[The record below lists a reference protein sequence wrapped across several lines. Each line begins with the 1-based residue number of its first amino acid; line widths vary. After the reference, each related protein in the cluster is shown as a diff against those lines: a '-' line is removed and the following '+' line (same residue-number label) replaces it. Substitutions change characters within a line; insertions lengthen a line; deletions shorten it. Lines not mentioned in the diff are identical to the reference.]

1 VNPET
6 DNKQVADIVSTPGLA
21 DALES
26 DRFKQFLDHVP
37 VAIAVSELHPSEF
50 ITYANVEFE
59 RLTGLAVADIEG
71 RDWSTLPGVA
81 SRKGDETSLSDAVE
95 YREEYLGTFTLDRDG
110 EPVIVDA
117 WSNTIENDQG
127 VPLFR
132 LVALAG
138 TGAAP
143 HDTGDQRHQ
152 MLRDSDALLL
162 ELQHRVKN
170 NLQMVTAL
178 IRMEARNVRDAEASA
193 RFDRL
198 AGRINSLALLYKSL
212 AGEGLSQQVDLG
224 TYLSQIASSVMQAHA
239 VEGIRLELKVD
250 SWPVSINV
258 AMPAGLVVNELF
270 TNALKH
276 AFVGQSGGT
285 ISLTSLVD
293 ETGCRVVVA
302 DDGIGLAPGESWPKP
317 GKLGAVIV
325 QSLRQNA
332 KADLEVD
339 SRPGQGLRVSILF
352 DRADATPTV
361 VKDQEQ
367 GSSHQSDSVQT
378 G

>member
-1 VNPET
+1 VTPEA
-6 DNKQVADIVSTPGLA
+6 DNGRVAEIISAPGLA

-59 RLTGLAVADIEG
+59 RLTGIAVADIEG
-71 RDWSTLPGVA
+71 KDWNTLPGVA
-81 SRKGDETSLSDAVE
+81 SREGDDTALSDAVE
-95 YREEYLGTFTLDRDG
+95 DREEYLGTFTIDRDG
-110 EPVIVDA
+110 VPILVDA
-117 WSNTIENDQG
+117 WSNTIENDEG

-138 TGAAP
+138 TGAARREI
-143 HDTGDQRHQ
+143 DDQRDQ
-152 MLRDSDALLL
+152 IVRDSDAL
-162 ELQHRVKN
+162 LQHRVKN
-170 NLQMVTAL
+170 NLQMITAL
-178 IRMEARNVRDAEASA
+178 IRMEARNISDAETGA

-198 AGRINSLALLYKSL
+198 AGRINALALLYKSL
-212 AGEGLSQQVDLG
+212 SGEDLGQQVDLG
-224 TYLSQIASSVMQAHA
+224 SYLSQIASSVMQAHA

-276 AFVGQSGGT
+276 AFVGRSGGT
-285 ISLTSLVD
+285 ISLTSLAD
-293 ETGCRVVVA
+293 KTGCRVIVA
-302 DDGIGLAPGESWPKP
+302 DDGIGLAAGETWPKP
-317 GKLGAVIV
+317 GKLGSVIV

-332 KADLEVD
+332 KADLEVE
-339 SRPGQGLRVSILF
+339 SEPGQGLRVSIFFNRL
-352 DRADATPTV
+352 DAAPVADI
-361 VKDQEQ
+361 
-367 GSSHQSDSVQT
+367 
-378 G
+378 